1 MATTR
6 DCEDL
11 LTRVDRL
18 RMVACGE
25 PQPGTTFPPVRC
37 SMQQFDEMVRAR
49 AEDRQRH
56 SAKAKCHSES
66 DLVSAW
72 VLRNRHYESG
82 SQFNRKQLWISFA
95 YIGISPLSFD
105 Y

>member
-18 RMVACGE
+18 RMSVCE

-37 SMQQFDEMVRAR
+37 SMQQFDELVRAR
-49 AEDRQRH
+49 DRQQ

-72 VLRNRHYESG
+72 VLRNRHYDSG
-82 SQFNRKQLWISFA
+82 NQFNRN
-95 YIGISPLSFD
+95 
-105 Y
+105 

>member
-1 MATTR
+1 MNTTR

-18 RMVACGE
+18 RMVE

-37 SMQQFDEMVRAR
+37 SMQQFDALVRAR
-49 AEDRQRH
+49 DLDRQRH

-82 SQFNRKQLWISFA
+82 SQFNRKQLWMGFCLYRNFTIRF
-95 YIGISPLSFD
+95 
-105 Y
+105 

>member
-18 RMVACGE
+18 RMVATCVE

-37 SMQQFDEMVRAR
+37 SMQQFDELVRAR
-49 AEDRQRH
+49 EDRQR
-56 SAKAKCHSES
+56 KAKCHSES

-82 SQFNRKQLWISFA
+82 NQFNRKQLWMSF
-95 YIGISPLSFD
+95 SFTINFTNWI
-105 Y
+105 

>member
-18 RMVACGE
+18 RMSAVCE

-37 SMQQFDEMVRAR
+37 SMHQFDELVRAR
-49 AEDRQRH
+49 EDRQQN
-56 SAKAKCHSES
+56 AKAKCHSES

-82 SQFNRKQLWISFA
+82 NQFNRKQHWMSF
-95 YIGISPLSFD
+95 
-105 Y
+105 